1 MIGLQ
6 CFIQVVRVRLS
17 AVLAG
22 GSIMP
27 GFLLLASF
35 VVYPST
41 SSIHLQELSVSESLF
56 KQLKDI
62 GIDEE
67 LAAKVSAS
75 LDPDH
80 NATKKDLLNM
90 QEAILQHQTLFN
102 QKMADMN
109 AKFDAEFKAMNAK
122 SDAEFK
128 AMKAESDA
136 RYFELKMESN
146 KIDAELKVKLANAYA
161 ELKTEIH
168 TVINRQYLVT
178 FGSALMTIASVLA
191 VNWYFNV

>member
-1 MIGLQ
+1 M
-6 CFIQVVRVRLS
+6 
-17 AVLAG
+17 
-22 GSIMP
+22 
-27 GFLLLASF
+27 
-35 VVYPST
+35 
-41 SSIHLQELSVSESLF
+41 SESLF

-75 LDPDH
+75 LDPEH

-90 QEAILQHQTLFN
+90 QEAILQHQARSD

-109 AKFDAEFKAMNAK
+109 AKFDAEFKAMNARSDAEFKAMNAK

-128 AMKAESDA
+128 AMKVEADARKAEADA
-136 RYFELKMESN
+136 RYYELKMESS

-168 TVINRQYLVT
+168 TVINRQYLAT

>member
-1 MIGLQ
+1 M
-6 CFIQVVRVRLS
+6 
-17 AVLAG
+17 
-22 GSIMP
+22 
-27 GFLLLASF
+27 
-35 VVYPST
+35 
-41 SSIHLQELSVSESLF
+41 SESLF

-80 NATKKDLLNM
+80 NASKKDVLIM
-90 QEAILQHQTLFN
+90 QEAILQHQAFFS
-102 QKMADMN
+102 QKMDAMN
-109 AKFDAEFKAMNAK
+109 AKF
-122 SDAEFK
+122 DAEFK

-136 RYFELKMESN
+136 RKAESDARYYEVKMENSR
-146 KIDAELKVKLANAYA
+146 AYA

-178 FGSALMTIASVLA
+178 FGSVLLTIVSVTA
-191 VNWYFNV
+191 VNWYFHV